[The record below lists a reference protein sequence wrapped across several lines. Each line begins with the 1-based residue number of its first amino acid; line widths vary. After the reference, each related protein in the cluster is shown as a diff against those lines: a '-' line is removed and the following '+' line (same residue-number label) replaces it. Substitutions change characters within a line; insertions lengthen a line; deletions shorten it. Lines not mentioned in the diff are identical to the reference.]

1 MTVPKGSP
9 REGGAASEAS
19 RGGGGRYEE
28 AGPASKCRAR
38 KESPIFIVSRETIF
52 HLSFIL
58 LFSKTASKRPIL
70 RFMGFPACRA
80 LSNAAF
86 KACRCALRF
95 ICSSASV
102 IILICFNNILSTTYN
117 FLRGLELIIRLSIYS
132 DLFFTHLSKS
142 IARSES
148 LTVIGWFL
156 PV

>member
-1 MTVPKGSP
+1 MTMPKGSP

-19 RGGGGRYEE
+19 RGGGGWYEE
-28 AGPASKCRAR
+28 APPASKCRGR
-38 KESPIFIVSRETIF
+38 KESPFFIVSRET
-52 HLSFIL
+52 
-58 LFSKTASKRPIL
+58 
-70 RFMGFPACRA
+70 
-80 LSNAAF
+80 
-86 KACRCALRF
+86 
-95 ICSSASV
+95 
-102 IILICFNNILSTTYN
+102 TTYN